1 MNPTV
6 VSTHYTQGN
15 RQSLAPV
22 ITYLSP
28 NDTPILSTL
37 PSHSNV
43 KNTVHEFV
51 RFELD
56 RPTTNGAVVEGSQ
69 INWQYLPPA
78 IRETNWVQEI
88 AEPVRVSWAQ
98 RKTDNVG
105 GDKLAFYKKIAASTW
120 AMKLERSI
128 LFNTGSAGSTAAA
141 RELKGLIN
149 GAGVIASGTSLGT
162 TPTVGSIN
170 AGLYEIW
177 RNVNPDIANEVYGFL
192 DPNVKAFIS
201 RQFLTSVSR
210 NVEESKPKKLFTNI
224 IAYSSDF
231 GTVNLIAHKDLAGSA
246 RMVFLAKQAYK
257 VAYMEEPRYYERDTG
272 GYSDGGVI
280 WGAATLEYLY
290 PKAAY
295 KYSNVSTNIM
305 SI

>member
-6 VSTHYTQGN
+6 VTTHYTQSN
-15 RQSLAPV
+15 KQSLAPV

-43 KNTVHEFV
+43 KNTIHEFV
-51 RFELD
+51 RYELD
-56 RPTTNGAVVEGSQ
+56 RPTTNGAVVEGAQ
-69 INWQYLPPA
+69 ITWQYLAPA

-98 RKTDNVG
+98 RKTDSVG

-128 LFNTGSAGSTAAA
+128 LFNTGAAGSTTAA
-141 RELKGLIN
+141 RELKGLIH
-149 GAGVIASGTSLGT
+149 GANVVAHSVTLGN
-162 TPTVGSIN
+162 TPTVASFNDGMAN
-170 AGLYEIW
+170 IW
-177 RNVNPDIANEVYGFL
+177 YNVNPDIANEVYGFL
-192 DPNVKAFIS
+192 DPNIKSFVS
-201 RQFLTSVSR
+201 RNFLTSVSR
-210 NVEESKPKKLFTNI
+210 NVEESKPKKLFTNL

-231 GTVNLIAHKDLAGSA
+231 GTVNLIAHKDLKNTG
-246 RMVFLAKQAYK
+246 RMIFLAKQAYK
-257 VAYMEEPRYYERDTG
+257 VAYMEEPRYYEKDTG

-290 PKAAY
+290 PKAAV
-295 KYSNVSTNIM
+295 KFANVS
-305 SI
+305 S